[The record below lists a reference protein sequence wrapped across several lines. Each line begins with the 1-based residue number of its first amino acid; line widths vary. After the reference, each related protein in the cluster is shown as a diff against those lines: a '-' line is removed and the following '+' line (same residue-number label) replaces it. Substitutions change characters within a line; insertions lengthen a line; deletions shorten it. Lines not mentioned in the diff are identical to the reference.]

1 MTAETPASAAPDVTA
16 LASRVWDVVVVGAG
30 PAGCS
35 TAIASARAG
44 LRVLLVDAKRF
55 PRRKVC
61 GGCLNRKSIGL
72 LQDLLGAEHS
82 LWTQGLS
89 LNRFQLTHRRR
100 LFKFPMCEGMAVDR
114 ADLDQALAEAA
125 QRVGVTFRSAVTA
138 RLSAIDGETRQTELT
153 ASGQTVHVAAR
164 AVVLASGLGG
174 RSAGEHPA
182 LQQTSKPN
190 SRVGIE
196 AILEQFPEHYD
207 AGAIHMVVGRHGYV
221 GLTQISGRRLHVA
234 AAVDRSALQRL
245 GPAGLTQQI
254 LDEAGAVGLSQAAEA
269 DWRGTPPLSCRASR
283 LAAERVFLVGDAAG
297 YVEPFT
303 GEGIR
308 WALQSGMGVAP
319 LLIRSQTAWQSSLER
334 QWEAW
339 YRAFIEPEQR
349 LCRRLA
355 SGLKQTS
362 LRWVAHQALRVRP
375 QFASAIIDRLN
386 HES

>member
-1 MTAETPASAAPDVTA
+1 MPAETPASATPDLTE

-35 TAIASARAG
+35 AAIASARAG
-44 LRVLLVDAKRF
+44 LQVLLVDAKRF

-72 LQDLLGAEHS
+72 LRNLLGAEHS
-82 LWTQGLS
+82 LWAQS
-89 LNRFQLTHRRR
+89 IALNRFQLTHRRR
-100 LFKFPMCEGMAVDR
+100 LFKFPMSEGMAVDR
-114 ADLDQALAEAA
+114 AAMDQCLVEAA
-125 QRVGVTFRSAVTA
+125 QRAGVKFKSAVTA
-138 RLSAIDGETRQTELT
+138 KLLDLDGETRRTELT
-153 ASGQTVHVAAR
+153 ASGSTAVVATR

-174 RSAGEHPA
+174 RSAGEHPT
-182 LQQTSKPN
+182 LQQTTRSN

-196 AILEQFPEHYD
+196 AILEHFPAHYD
-207 AGAIHMVVGRHGYV
+207 PGAIHMVVGRHGYV

-254 LDEAGAVGLSQAAEA
+254 LDEAGAPVLSQTAVA
-269 DWRGTPPLSCRASR
+269 DWRGTPPLSCSASR

-308 WALQSGMGVAP
+308 WALHSGLGVAP
-319 LLIRSQTAWQSSLER
+319 FVVRSQAAWQPNLEL

-339 YRAFIEPEQR
+339 YRNFIDPEQR

-355 SGLKQTS
+355 SGLKRTS
-362 LRWVAHQALRVRP
+362 LRWVAHQALRARP
-375 QFASAIIDRLN
+375 KFASQIIDRLN
-386 HES
+386 RES

>member
-1 MTAETPASAAPDVTA
+1 MPAETPTRAAPELTG
-16 LASRVWDVVVVGAG
+16 LASRIWDVMVIGAG

-35 TAIASARAG
+35 AAISSARAG
-44 LRVLLVDAKRF
+44 LQVLLVDAKRF

-72 LQDLLGAEHS
+72 LQALLGTEHPLWRHS
-82 LWTQGLS
+82 LT

-100 LFKFPMCEGMAVDR
+100 LLQFPMSQGMAVDR
-114 ADLDQALAEAA
+114 AVMDQSLVEAA
-125 QRVGVTFRSAVTA
+125 QCAGVTFQSAVTA
-138 RLSAIDGETRQTELT
+138 KLLALDGETRQTELT
-153 ASGQTVHVAAR
+153 AGGATAFVAAR

-174 RSAGEHPA
+174 RAASEHAA
-182 LQQTSKPN
+182 LQHISQPN

-196 AILEQFPEHYD
+196 AILEHFPEHYN

-254 LDEAGAVGLSQAAEA
+254 LDEAGAPGLSQIAVA

-283 LAAERVFLVGDAAG
+283 LAVERVYLVGDAAG

-308 WALQSGMGVAP
+308 WALHSGLGVTP
-319 LLIRSQTAWQSSLER
+319 LLLRSQAAWEPDLELE
-334 QWEAW
+334 WEAW
-339 YRAFIEPEQR
+339 YRTFIEPEQR
-349 LCRRLA
+349 LCRQLA
-355 SGLKQTS
+355 SGLKRTS
-362 LRWVAHQALRVRP
+362 LRWMAHHALRVRP
-375 QFASAIIDRLN
+375 QFASEIIDRLN
-386 HES
+386 RES